1 MNHAAICKNRKG
13 ESRNGLMGMG
23 GIWMEMW
30 GMWVRMWGLGGM
42 SNLGHNLGNQG
53 GNTGKLGILHG
64 PTSESKGRFF
74 ANNILLA

>member
-1 MNHAAICKNRKG
+1 MNHAAICKNRNG

-23 GIWMEMW
+23 EIWMEMW
-30 GMWVRMWGLGGM
+30 GIWVRMWGMGRI
-42 SNLGHNLGNQG
+42 SNLGGNLGNQG

-64 PTSESKGRFF
+64 PTSESQGRFL